1 MARKLDMVFDVYLL
15 AANSAI
21 TCVDGVIG
29 GAKEIFTDLIDILK
43 YQGRLIVEK
52 NTLKKRRPK
61 VLEQL
66 IQMFKALQA
75 NDWSEEEELGIL
87 NEVIWPLLQPE
98 SNEEETLEKSST
110 EQLPQQ
116 RTCYLAKIITLFNMW
131 ISLEK
136 FTHWF
141 FLKNSKGE
149 TVLDWVKSVFTGTSV
164 AEEFRRKLFS
174 SVCRFVLVNSEGK
187 KERLSDEFVSSLLS
201 QFESWFQQKGK
212 CKGGGFADLP
222 ARLAALSV
230 IIGISR
236 NSEISEK
243 IFFDNVIAYAARGQ
257 GEVQTNAVVALN
269 RYLIR

>member
-1 MARKLDMVFDVYLL
+1 
-15 AANSAI
+15 
-21 TCVDGVIG
+21 
-29 GAKEIFTDLIDILK
+29 
-43 YQGRLIVEK
+43 
-52 NTLKKRRPK
+52 
-61 VLEQL
+61 
-66 IQMFKALQA
+66 
-75 NDWSEEEELGIL
+75 
-87 NEVIWPLLQPE
+87 LQPE

-187 KERLSDEFVSSLLS
+187 KERLSDEFVNSLLS